1 LSQSGLTVPAYAGG
15 SARTLGRTTKM
26 TSLLPLVPVL
36 AVLLL
41 GDANAK
47 GSLAR
52 QCKSIGAISLDMPA
66 KAALRHMKGSAFR
79 IDTVIEGAETADALY
94 SVSTGT
100 RTVAGRVVAIALS
113 GKVRHIYF
121 YSDLRDR
128 LPIEEC
134 GALAWKESPP
144 GNPGNVSEC
153 WVLSPSVELLVN
165 RSGPGMFLALVNT
178 DFATRSISASEA
190 TVVGRPACSKVG

>member
-1 LSQSGLTVPAYAGG
+1 
-15 SARTLGRTTKM
+15 M
-26 TSLLPLVPVL
+26 TSLYPLAPLL

-41 GDANAK
+41 GDASAK

-52 QCKSIGAISLDMPA
+52 QCQSIGAISLGMPA
-66 KAALRHMKGSAFR
+66 KAALRHMKGATFT
-79 IDTVIEGAETADALY
+79 IDTVIEGAETAEARY

-100 RTVAGRVVAIALS
+100 RTVAGRVVVIALS

-144 GNPGNVSEC
+144 GNPGNLSEC

-165 RSGPGMFLALVNT
+165 RSGPGMSLSLVNT
-178 DFATRSISASEA
+178 NFATRSISASEA
-190 TVVGRPACSKVG
+190 TVVSRRACSKVG